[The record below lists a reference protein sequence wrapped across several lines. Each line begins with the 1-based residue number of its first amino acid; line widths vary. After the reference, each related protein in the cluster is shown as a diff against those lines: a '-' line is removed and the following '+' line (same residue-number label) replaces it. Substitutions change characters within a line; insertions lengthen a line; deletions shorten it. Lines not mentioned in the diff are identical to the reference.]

1 MLPRLN
7 LMPLSSSGCLY
18 WGLSFVAR
26 RWQRLQFLTG
36 LKSNGFAGRN
46 ANLLAGPWVAADAG
60 LARFHIKNAESAKL
74 DAVAATQ
81 GILHCLEDRLHGLFG
96 FRAGYVRF
104 LNDCIYDVELDHNG
118 LPLDRKPMLDR
129 GLQVVK
135 PSAVGYTAA
144 S

>member
-1 MLPRLN
+1 MRQQIE
-7 LMPLSSSGCLY
+7 LMARTAPAALALGFL
-18 WGLSFVAR
+18 AR
-26 RWQRLQFLTG
+26 RGKG
-36 LKSNGFAGRN
+36 LKFFAGLEPDGFARRN
-46 ANLLAGPWVAADAG
+46 AHLLAGPGIPADAG

-135 PSAVGYTAA
+135 LSAVV
-144 S
+144 